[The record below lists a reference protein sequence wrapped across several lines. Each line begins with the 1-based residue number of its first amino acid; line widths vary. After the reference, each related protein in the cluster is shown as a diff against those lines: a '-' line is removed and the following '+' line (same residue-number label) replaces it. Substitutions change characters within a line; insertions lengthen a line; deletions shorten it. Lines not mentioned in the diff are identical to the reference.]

1 MNDLITRLHALR
13 HRPTWGELG
22 NEAAAEIE
30 KRQTAL
36 KMQQPRFK
44 WSMRPRFR
52 EWREAR
58 NMTQQQ
64 VADIL
69 GVTQPAVMKWETEQ
83 RKTSLALI
91 TRYANAFDEHPL
103 QFIALEMSAALGG
116 DNG

>member
-1 MNDLITRLHALR
+1 MDLEAVNRALATTVRKQEEEIKVLSAALEMQKPRL
-13 HRPTWGELG
+13 
-22 NEAAAEIE
+22 
-30 KRQTAL
+30 
-36 KMQQPRFK
+36 K
-44 WSMRPRFR
+44 WNMRPRFR

-64 VADIL
+64 VADII

-83 RKTSLALI
+83 RRASLALI